1 VTIAEA
7 LIAGTQRLAP
17 HSDSPRL
24 DAELL
29 LSSVLNV
36 SRSALFARHDD
47 QLSDERAQRFATQL
61 RRRADNEPIAYL
73 LGTQG
78 FWTLDLQVNPDVLV
92 PRPETELLVEW
103 ALQVL
108 PRDGAARVADLGTGS
123 GAIALA
129 IASERPQ
136 AQLVATDFSPAALSV
151 AERNAQLGK
160 IGNVRF
166 AAGSWYA
173 ALEGSFDLIVSNP
186 PYIAAGDSHLPA
198 LKHEPIAAL
207 TDNADGL
214 SCLREII
221 GGAREY
227 LLPNGWLLVEHGYDQ
242 GGAVR
247 ALFAQAG
254 FIDIE
259 TRRDLGRQERATGG
273 RRA

>member
-7 LIAGTQRLAP
+7 LMAGTARLAAS
-17 HSDSPRL
+17 SDSPRL

-29 LSSVLNV
+29 LASVLDV
-36 SRSALFARHDD
+36 SRSALFSRGGDA
-47 QLSDERAQRFATQL
+47 LNEQRQHLFESRL
-61 RRRADNEPIAYL
+61 ERRADNEPVAYL

-103 ALQVL
+103 ALELVA
-108 PRDGAARVADLGTGS
+108 RGAQKSIADLGTGS

-136 AQLVATDFSPAALSV
+136 TRVVATDFSIAALTT
-151 AERNAQLGK
+151 AERNAKHCG
-160 IGNVRF
+160 IGNVSF
-166 AAGSWYA
+166 ALGSWLV
-173 ALEGSFDLIVSNP
+173 ALDEKFDLIVSNP
-186 PYIAAGDSHLPA
+186 PYIAAGDTHLPA
-198 LKHEPIAAL
+198 LKHEPISAL

-221 GGAREY
+221 VNAPKC
-227 LLPNGWLLVEHGYDQ
+227 LQPNGWLLVEHGYDQ
-242 GGAVR
+242 GEAVR

-254 FIDIE
+254 FVDIA
-259 TRRDLGRQERATGG
+259 TRRDLGKQERATGG

>member
-1 VTIAEA
+1 MTIAEA
-7 LIAGTQRLAP
+7 LAAGTQRLAP
-17 HSDSPRL
+17 HSESPRL

-29 LSSVLNV
+29 LASLLDV
-36 SRSALFARHDD
+36 SRGALFARHDD
-47 QLSDERAQRFATQL
+47 VLSEDRALRFDAQLQ
-61 RRRADNEPIAYL
+61 RRADHEPIAYL

-103 ALQVL
+103 ALEVL
-108 PRDGAARVADLGTGS
+108 PGEDKASVADLGTGS

-136 AQLVATDFSPAALSV
+136 AQVLATDFSAAALRV
-151 AERNAQLGK
+151 AERNAQLNAV
-160 IGNVRF
+160 GNVRF

-173 ALEGSFDLIVSNP
+173 ALEGQFDLIVSNP
-186 PYIAAGDSHLPA
+186 PYIAAGDAHLPA
-198 LKHEPIAAL
+198 LKHEPISAL

-221 GGAREY
+221 KGAHEHLR
-227 LLPNGWLLVEHGYDQ
+227 PDAWLLVEHGYDQ
-242 GGAVR
+242 GTAVR
-247 ALFAQAG
+247 ALFEQAG
-254 FIDIE
+254 FANVS
-259 TRRDLGRQERATGG
+259 TRRDLGKQERATGG